1 VSNVAGLRRGL
12 IAIIVLTIVLTASSS
27 CTRSLAG
34 SPVADSQFLRPA
46 VQLPGSAWPR
56 FLTFSKDDSLW
67 VTESSG
73 NAVAQ
78 IDRHGNVTQHRIP
91 GSDNSPSDIVEA
103 PDSMIWF
110 QGFGMIGRIDH
121 EGNVTGWHSVGV
133 DHRVGWPRAMT
144 VGPDGAIWF
153 TDESVPPRITRV
165 TSDGK
170 FRSVS
175 LPASSTG
182 LTMSGITSG
191 PDAAL
196 WFTESS
202 DNPTAPVSAIGRL
215 GTDGRY
221 AQFPVP
227 TARSLPMR
235 IARGPDGALWFTER
249 SAYRIGRIS
258 VTGNITEFALPS
270 GTGPFDIT
278 AGLDGA
284 MWFTTDKGIGR
295 ISTTGEVKLVDLPK
309 AAQIAGIASAA
320 DGTFRLAD
328 AKGSAIWAFD
338 GHI

>member
-12 IAIIVLTIVLTASSS
+12 IAIFVLTIALTASPS
-27 CTRSLAG
+27 CTRSITG
-34 SPVADSQFLRPA
+34 SPVADPEFLRPA

-91 GSDNSPSDIVEA
+91 GTENSPSDIVVA

-110 QGFGMIGRIDH
+110 QGFEMIGRIDH
-121 EGNVTGWHSVGV
+121 DGNVTGWHSVSG
-133 DHRVGWPRAMT
+133 DQRVGLPGALT

-165 TSDGK
+165 TGDGD

-175 LPASSTG
+175 LPASSSG

-196 WFTESS
+196 WFTEWS
-202 DNPTAPVSAIGRL
+202 DNPDAPVSAIGRL

-235 IARGPDGALWFTER
+235 ITRGPDGALWFTER

-258 VTGNITEFALPS
+258 IAGNIAEYALPP
-270 GTGPFDIT
+270 GTSPFGIT

-295 ISTTGEVKLVDLPK
+295 ISMNGEVKLVDMPK
-309 AAQIAGIASAA
+309 AAQIVGIAGAA

-338 GHI
+338 GRI